1 MWRLYTKKRQST
13 PEGGSYH
20 RHKKLVDGQSTVISA
35 SKRAIDKT
43 LYIVRIIRGVWTKA
57 CTTRTK
63 TALDVGVNA
72 MPDKQDIIKKS
83 VDILARIVGDDSV
96 PRNIRRAADEA
107 KTRLLDREES
117 EAVRAAYAISIL
129 DDISNDPNMPLHTR
143 TLIWNVAS
151 QLEKVSME

>member
-1 MWRLYTKKRQST
+1 
-13 PEGGSYH
+13 
-20 RHKKLVDGQSTVISA
+20 
-35 SKRAIDKT
+35 
-43 LYIVRIIRGVWTKA
+43 VRVIRGVWNDA

-72 MPDKQDIIKKS
+72 MPDKKDIITKS
-83 VDILARIVGDDSV
+83 VDILARIVGDNSV

-107 KTRLLDREES
+107 KTRLLDRAEA

>member
-1 MWRLYTKKRQST
+1 
-13 PEGGSYH
+13 
-20 RHKKLVDGQSTVISA
+20 
-35 SKRAIDKT
+35 
-43 LYIVRIIRGVWTKA
+43 
-57 CTTRTK
+57 
-63 TALDVGVNA
+63 
-72 MPDKQDIIKKS
+72 MPDKQDTLKES
-83 VDILARIVGDDSV
+83 VDILAHIVGDDSV

-117 EAVRAAYAISIL
+117 DSVRAAYAISIL

>member
-1 MWRLYTKKRQST
+1 M
-13 PEGGSYH
+13 
-20 RHKKLVDGQSTVISA
+20 
-35 SKRAIDKT
+35 
-43 LYIVRIIRGVWTKA
+43 
-57 CTTRTK
+57 
-63 TALDVGVNA
+63 DVGVNA
-72 MPDKQDIIKKS
+72 MPDKQDILKKS
-83 VDILARIVGDDSV
+83 VDILAHIVGDDSV

-117 EAVRAAYAISIL
+117 EAVRAAYAMSIL

>member
-1 MWRLYTKKRQST
+1 
-13 PEGGSYH
+13 
-20 RHKKLVDGQSTVISA
+20 
-35 SKRAIDKT
+35 
-43 LYIVRIIRGVWTKA
+43 
-57 CTTRTK
+57 
-63 TALDVGVNA
+63 
-72 MPDKQDIIKKS
+72 MPDKQDTLKNS
-83 VDILARIVGDDSV
+83 VDILAHIVGDDSV

-117 EAVRAAYAISIL
+117 DSVRAAYAISIL